1 MSRYAIGLLDLHGKL
16 CSGSQTSPIFLR
28 VLMIRFSYFPVR
40 RREPAFCFGQVISS
54 PLPDGLGRPLF
65 GGVHY
70 LRHTV
75 HFLRAALGDNL
86 ATRIYAFI
94 AYRRV
99 RNAAD
104 EQSGNVLAV
113 SAKVAKQHII
123 GTFHRGF
130 CFFYS

>member
-1 MSRYAIGLLDLHGKL
+1 MGMRFMTAMIFTTSIFNILDPRRG
-16 CSGSQTSPIFLR
+16 F
-28 VLMIRFSYFPVR
+28 FFFPVR
-40 RREPAFCFGQVISS
+40 RRAPAFCLGQVVSS
-54 PLPDGLGRPLF
+54 PLPDRLGRPLF
-65 GGVHY
+65 GSVHY

-75 HFLRAALGDNL
+75 HFLRAALGDYL

-104 EQSGNVLAV
+104 KQSGNVLDV

>member
-1 MSRYAIGLLDLHGKL
+1 MRMDS
-16 CSGSQTSPIFLR
+16 
-28 VLMIRFSYFPVR
+28 FSYFPVR
-40 RREPAFCFGQVISS
+40 RREPAFYLGQVVSS

-70 LRHTV
+70 LRHAV
-75 HFLRAALGDNL
+75 HFLRATLGDDL
-86 ATRIYAFI
+86 ATRVYAFV

-123 GTFHRGF
+123 GAFHRGF
-130 CFFYS
+130 CCSYS